1 MLFIY
6 MFIMKLS
13 YKNAQWMES
22 VTINWHQQWYCWKHQ
37 SCHSIINI
45 HTNQFD
51 YQSCLCYLQVKSY
64 EPIKSFYR
72 TYQTKKTDW
81 IHAIILAMFMGTYN
95 SVWFFFWLKNLF
107 FLLITIFFRICFNEI
122 CWMYSKWYSW

>member
-51 YQSCLCYLQVKSY
+51 YQSCLCYLQVKYY
-64 EPIKSFYR
+64 EPLIFFYWAHK
-72 TYQTKKTDW
+72 TKKTNW
-81 IHAIILAMFMGTYN
+81 IHVIILALCLGIN
-95 SVWFFFWLKNLF
+95 SSLRLLIFSRYL
-107 FLLITIFFRICFNEI
+107 FLLFIIIFFRICIDAFSR
-122 CWMYSKWYSW
+122 MYC